1 MDTVEFSAEGR
12 LRVALNRAVGE
23 IEPVFVMV
31 KVFPDLEKEAPFPLV
46 KEKFPS
52 TPLESV
58 KLTWLPLMVMV
69 GAEPEERLVKLGI
82 FMTFWTLETM
92 LLYFSAKPETL
103 ATPAL

>member
-31 KVFPDLEKEAPFPLV
+31 KVFPDLEKDAPFPLV

-52 TPLESV
+52 TLLESV
-58 KLTWLPLMVMV
+58 TLTWLPLMVMV

-82 FMTFWTLETM
+82 FMAF
-92 LLYFSAKPETL
+92 
-103 ATPAL
+103 